1 MRILVQ
7 RSLKS
12 SVSVDGKTIG
22 KIDRGLVLLVGFTYG
37 DSEKEIDYL
46 INKVLHLR
54 IFDDEHGVM
63 NKSILDVGGS
73 ILSVSQ
79 FTLYADTKK
88 GNRPS
93 YVKALDSINAVKLY
107 KIFNERL
114 SKYVKVETGEFGAEM
129 KVNII
134 NDGPITILLE
144 KGCADDKK

>member
-54 IFDDEHGVM
+54 IFDDENGVM

-79 FTLYADTKK
+79 FTLYKNTKK

-114 SKYVKVETGEFGAEM
+114 SKYVKVETGKFGAEM
-129 KVNII
+129 KVNIT